1 MFTTDSL
8 GNIYF
13 PAGLSLASIPATT
26 GTQARVLVP
35 GVNGRI
41 SSATVAQLITQ
52 SGGNLVTSVFGR
64 TGAVV
69 AKEGD
74 YTTDQITET
83 RGALYFST
91 DRVRKSIFLTTF
103 NTTGPATYDSTTG
116 ILNIP
121 QYGTGT
127 ASPTNFVPL
136 TRTIT
141 INGQVAD
148 LSVDR
153 IFSVASMVYPSAGI
167 ALSTG
172 TAWETSITNNS
183 ANWNTAYGWGNHA
196 LAGYALDSQV
206 VHNTG
211 AETVAGLK
219 TFTSAVKAPNFVLS
233 GGTGNTGMYFGH
245 TDRLVLANYGVGGI
259 DFESNGGAIN
269 GTLFPSGNWAFSTSA
284 TDDTINRVQV
294 GGYVIATGYRTPSG
308 TASQFLKAN
317 GSIDS
322 TSYVP
327 TTRTLTI
334 NGTAYDLSSNREWT
348 ISAYT
353 MPIASATVL
362 GGVKVGTN
370 LSIDVDGVLSAND
383 TSVAWSEL
391 TSVPTTFT
399 PSAHTH
405 TIANVTGLQ
414 TALDGKEPTIA
425 AGTTLQYWRGDKS
438 WQTLPIYTLSGLG
451 GEPTITAGTTAQ
463 YWRGDKSWQ
472 TLPIYTLAGLG
483 GLPLAGGIMTGPITL
498 KEGAANGL
506 KFPNDVFG
514 GSGDT
519 AGMRLITR
527 AGESMSLEVYLTND
541 ADDWFNISVPND
553 SAAKVNGNTIWHAA
567 NLTNLNQL
575 TNGPGYITSYID
587 TNTTYS
593 LTIPASTTKIRLTG
607 SDTSTSDITFTGGG
621 ATTITRSSA
630 TEFTISSTDTDTI
643 YVHPT
648 TAGNKHIPA
657 GGAAGQIL
665 RYSSD
670 GTAVWGADNDTT
682 YVVFTRSANGLTPAA
697 PAGAGTTKYLREDG
711 TWQVP
716 PDTDTDTNTTYS
728 NFTRTVAGLVPNPGG
743 STTNRYLREDGT
755 WVIPPDTD
763 TDTNTWNANS
773 KDVAGYVAAP
783 GAVAN
788 KVWKTDASGNPAWR
802 DDADTDTIVTSLAW
816 TSITGRPTALSSFT
830 NDLGNYGGFVV
841 RTGDTMTNRLTI
853 DSRTINNNLPLHIL
867 AVEPYMQ
874 IEATGASNTTA
885 IKMYSTGGYNAL
897 VGNYATGEL
906 VLVAANTEVAYLNS
920 NSIRV
925 PKYRFNG
932 NSTLSGNG
940 TAEIVDVANVG
951 MTMQSLNYKWYNNLA
966 NVLYMTL
973 DYNGNLT
980 ANAFFESSDIRYK
993 DVIETNPNLTLE
1005 GLDVIKFTRK
1015 GNKVIRYGYSAQQ
1028 VKSLSEDL
1036 IGGTNDDM
1044 TVNYSD
1050 VHTLKIAA
1058 LEKRIAE
1065 LEAKLK

>member
-1 MFTTDSL
+1 MSYQVDSY
-8 GNIYF
+8 GNTYF
-13 PAGLSLASIPATT
+13 PAGVSIASIPATT

-35 GVNGRI
+35 GANGRI

-52 SGGNLVTSVFGR
+52 SGGNLVSSIFGR
-64 TGAVV
+64 TGVVV

-74 YTTDQITET
+74 YTTDQITE
-83 RGALYFST
+83 GQAQYFSNSKA
-91 DRVRKSIFLTTF
+91 RKSIFLTTF
-103 NTTGPATYDSTTG
+103 NTSGPATYDTNTG

-121 QYGTGT
+121 QYGSGA

-141 INGQVAD
+141 INGQTAD

-167 ALSTG
+167 ALSNG
-172 TAWETSITNNS
+172 VSWEPSITNNS
-183 ANWNTAYGWGNHA
+183 ANWNTAYTDRMKWDGGATGLVAATGRTSLGLVIGTDVLAYRTFGTAANSAATDFA
-196 LAGYALDSQV
+196 LAV
-206 VHNTG
+206 
-211 AETVAGLK
+211 
-219 TFTSAVKAPNFVLS
+219 
-233 GGTGNTGMYFGH
+233 
-245 TDRLVLANYGVGGI
+245 
-259 DFESNGGAIN
+259 
-269 GTLFPSGNWAFSTSA
+269 
-284 TDDTINRVQV
+284 
-294 GGYVIATGYRTPSG
+294 
-308 TASQFLKAN
+308 
-317 GSIDS
+317 
-322 TSYVP
+322 
-327 TTRTLTI
+327 
-334 NGTAYDLSSNREWT
+334 
-348 ISAYT
+348 
-353 MPIASATVL
+353 
-362 GGVKVGTN
+362 
-370 LSIDVDGVLSAND
+370 
-383 TSVAWSEL
+383 
-391 TSVPTTFT
+391 
-399 PSAHTH
+399 HTH

-414 TALDGKEPTIA
+414 TALDGKEPSIA

-438 WQTLPIYTLSGLG
+438 FQTLPIYSLPIASTTILG
-451 GEPTITAGTTAQ
+451 GVKVDGVTITIDANGVISGANTYVLPTATSTILGGVKIGAGVTITSGVISVSTNYEAPITAGTTLQ
-463 YWRGDKSWQ
+463 YFRGDKTFQ

-483 GLPLAGGIMTGPITL
+483 GLPLAGGIMTGAITL

-519 AGMRLITR
+519 AGMRLIAR
-527 AGESMSLEVYLTND
+527 SGEAMSLEVYLTND

-553 SAAKVNGNTIWHAA
+553 NGAKVNGNTIWHAG

-575 TNGPGYITSYID
+575 TNGPGYITSY
-587 TNTTYS
+587 
-593 LTIPASTTKIRLTG
+593 
-607 SDTSTSDITFTGGG
+607 
-621 ATTITRSSA
+621 
-630 TEFTISSTDTDTI
+630 
-643 YVHPT
+643 V
-648 TAGNKHIPA
+648 
-657 GGAAGQIL
+657 
-665 RYSSD
+665 
-670 GTAVWGADNDTT
+670 
-682 YVVFTRSANGLTPAA
+682 
-697 PAGAGTTKYLREDG
+697 
-711 TWQVP
+711 
-716 PDTDTDTNTTYS
+716 
-728 NFTRTVAGLVPNPGG
+728 
-743 STTNRYLREDGT
+743 
-755 WVIPPDTD
+755 
-763 TDTNTWNANS
+763 DTNTWDANS
-773 KDVAGYVAAP
+773 KTVAGYVAAP
-783 GAVAN
+783 GTVAN
-788 KVWKTDASGNPAWR
+788 KVWKTDGVGNPAWR
-802 DDADTDTIVTSLAW
+802 DDADTDTIVTSLPW

-874 IEATGASNTTA
+874 IEATGATNSTA
-885 IKMYSTGGYNAL
+885 IKMYSTGGYGAYI
-897 VGNYATGEL
+897 GNYATGEL
-906 VLVAANTEVAYLNS
+906 VLVAAGTEVAYLNS

-925 PKYRFNG
+925 AKYRFNG

-940 TAEIVDVANVG
+940 TPEIVDIANVG
-951 MTMQSLNYKWYNNLA
+951 MAMQSLNYKWYNNSA

-993 DVIETNPNLTLE
+993 DVIETNPNVSLE

-1015 GNKVIRYGYSAQQ
+1015 GNSIIRYGYSAQQ

>member
-1 MFTTDSL
+1 LFTTDSL

-64 TGAVV
+64 TGVV
-69 AKEGD
+69 TAALGD
-74 YTTDQITET
+74 YNTDQVTE
-83 RGALYFST
+83 GQSQYFST
-91 DRVRKSIFLTTF
+91 SRARKSIFLTTF
-103 NTTGPATYDSTTG
+103 NTSGPATYDSTTG

-121 QYGTGT
+121 QYVSNSGVGTGG
-127 ASPTNFVPL
+127 SYVPL
-136 TRTIT
+136 TRKIS
-141 INGQVAD
+141 INGQTAD

-153 IFSVASMVYPSAGI
+153 IFSVEEMVYPSIGI
-167 ALSTG
+167 PLSNG
-172 TAWETSITNNS
+172 TSWGTSIVNNS
-183 ANWNTAYGWGNHA
+183 ANWNTAFGWGNHA
-196 LAGYALDSQV
+196 LAGYLTSF
-206 VHNTG
+206 T
-211 AETVAGLK
+211 ETDPIWTADKPSYALK
-219 TFTSAVKAPNFVLS
+219 TYVDTSISNLIDTAPATLNTLNELAAALGDDANFSTTITTLIGTKEPAITPGTTAQYWRGDKTWQTLPIYTLS
-233 GGTGNTGMYFGH
+233 G
-245 TDRLVLANYGVGGI
+245 LGG
-259 DFESNGGAIN
+259 
-269 GTLFPSGNWAFSTSA
+269 
-284 TDDTINRVQV
+284 
-294 GGYVIATGYRTPSG
+294 
-308 TASQFLKAN
+308 
-317 GSIDS
+317 
-322 TSYVP
+322 VP

-334 NGTAYDLSSNREWT
+334 NGTAYNLSADREWT
-348 ISAYT
+348 INSMVYPAAGIAVSTGTAWGTSITDNSTNWNSAFT
-353 MPIASATVL
+353 DRFKWDGGATGLVAATGRTSLGLGTAATANTGDFAAAS
-362 GGVKVGTN
+362 
-370 LSIDVDGVLSAND
+370 
-383 TSVAWSEL
+383 
-391 TSVPTTFT
+391 
-399 PSAHTH
+399 HTH
-405 TIANVTGLQ
+405 SIANVTGLQ
-414 TALDGKEPTIA
+414 TALDGKELTIA
-425 AGTTLQYWRGDKS
+425 
-438 WQTLPIYTLSGLG
+438 
-451 GEPTITAGTTAQ
+451 AGTTAQ

-483 GLPLAGGIMTGPITL
+483 GLPLAGGIMTGAITL

-527 AGESMSLEVYLTND
+527 SGESMSLEVYLTND

-553 SAAKVNGNTIWHAA
+553 SAAKVNGNTIWHVG

-575 TNGPGYITSYID
+575 SNGPGYITSYID

-593 LTIPASTTKIRLTG
+593 LTIPVSTTRIRLTG
-607 SDTSTSDITFTGGG
+607 SDASTSDITLTGGG
-621 ATTITRSSA
+621 ATTITRTSA
-630 TEFTISSTDTDTI
+630 TEFTISSTDTDTNTTYVNFTRTVAGLVPNPGASTTNRYLREDGTWVIPPDTDTDTI

-716 PDTDTDTNTTYS
+716 PDTDTDTNT
-728 NFTRTVAGLVPNPGG
+728 
-743 STTNRYLREDGT
+743 
-755 WVIPPDTD
+755 
-763 TDTNTWNANS
+763 WNANS
-773 KDVAGYVAAP
+773 LNVAGYVAAP

-830 NDLGNYGGFVV
+830 NDLGNYGGWVV
-841 RTGDTMTNRLTI
+841 RTGDSMSGRLTI
-853 DSRTINNNLPLHIL
+853 DTRNANDNLPLYVL
-867 AVEPYMQ
+867 SVEPYIQ
-874 IEATGASNTTA
+874 LQATGTTNSTA
-885 IKMYSTGGYNAL
+885 FKMYPTGGSGAYM
-897 VGNYATGEL
+897 GNYATGEL
-906 VLVAANTEVAYLNS
+906 VLVAANTEAVYINS
-920 NSIRV
+920 NSLRV
-925 PKYRFNG
+925 AKYRFNG
-932 NSTLSGNG
+932 NATLSGNG

>member
-64 TGAVV
+64 TGVV
-69 AKEGD
+69 TAALGD
-74 YTTDQITET
+74 YNTDQVTE
-83 RGALYFST
+83 GQSQYFST
-91 DRVRKSIFLTTF
+91 SRARKSIFLTTF
-103 NTTGPATYDSTTG
+103 NTSGPATYDSTTG

-121 QYGTGT
+121 QYVSNSGVGTGG
-127 ASPTNFVPL
+127 SYVPL
-136 TRTIT
+136 TRKIS
-141 INGQVAD
+141 INGQTAD

-153 IFSVASMVYPSAGI
+153 IFSVEEMVYPSIGI
-167 ALSTG
+167 PLSNG
-172 TAWETSITNNS
+172 TSWGTSIVNNS
-183 ANWNTAYGWGNHA
+183 ANWNTAFGWGNHA
-196 LAGYALDSQV
+196 LAGYLTSF
-206 VHNTG
+206 T
-211 AETVAGLK
+211 ETDPIWTADKPSYALK
-219 TFTSAVKAPNFVLS
+219 TYVDTSISNLIDTAPATLNTLNELAAALGDDANFSTTITTLIGTKEPAITPGTTAQYWRGDKTWQTLPIYTLS
-233 GGTGNTGMYFGH
+233 G
-245 TDRLVLANYGVGGI
+245 LGG
-259 DFESNGGAIN
+259 
-269 GTLFPSGNWAFSTSA
+269 
-284 TDDTINRVQV
+284 
-294 GGYVIATGYRTPSG
+294 
-308 TASQFLKAN
+308 
-317 GSIDS
+317 
-322 TSYVP
+322 VP

-334 NGTAYDLSSNREWT
+334 NGTAYNLSADREWT
-348 ISAYT
+348 INSMVYPAAGIAVSTGTAWGTSITDNSTNWNSAFT
-353 MPIASATVL
+353 DRFKWDGGATGLVAATGRTSLGLGTAATANTGDFAAAS
-362 GGVKVGTN
+362 
-370 LSIDVDGVLSAND
+370 
-383 TSVAWSEL
+383 
-391 TSVPTTFT
+391 
-399 PSAHTH
+399 HTH
-405 TIANVTGLQ
+405 SIANVTGLQ
-414 TALDGKEPTIA
+414 TALDGKELTIA
-425 AGTTLQYWRGDKS
+425 
-438 WQTLPIYTLSGLG
+438 
-451 GEPTITAGTTAQ
+451 AGTTAQ

-483 GLPLAGGIMTGPITL
+483 GLPLAGGIMTGAITL

-527 AGESMSLEVYLTND
+527 SGESMSLEVYLTND

-553 SAAKVNGNTIWHAA
+553 SAAKVNGNTIWHVG

-575 TNGPGYITSYID
+575 SNGPGYITSYID

-593 LTIPASTTKIRLTG
+593 LTIPVSTTRIRLTG
-607 SDTSTSDITFTGGG
+607 SDASTSDITLTGGG
-621 ATTITRSSA
+621 ATTITRTSA
-630 TEFTISSTDTDTI
+630 TEFTISSTDTDTNTTYVNFTRTVAGLVPNPGASTTNRYLREDGTWVIPPDTDTDTI

-716 PDTDTDTNTTYS
+716 PDTDTDTNT
-728 NFTRTVAGLVPNPGG
+728 
-743 STTNRYLREDGT
+743 
-755 WVIPPDTD
+755 
-763 TDTNTWNANS
+763 WNANS
-773 KDVAGYVAAP
+773 LNVAGYVAAP

-830 NDLGNYGGFVV
+830 NDLGNYGGWVV
-841 RTGDTMTNRLTI
+841 RTGDSMSGRLTI
-853 DSRTINNNLPLHIL
+853 DTRNANDNLPLYVL
-867 AVEPYMQ
+867 SVEPYIQ
-874 IEATGASNTTA
+874 LQATGTTNSTA
-885 IKMYSTGGYNAL
+885 FKMYPTGGSGAYM
-897 VGNYATGEL
+897 GNYATGEL
-906 VLVAANTEVAYLNS
+906 VLVAANTEAVYINS
-920 NSIRV
+920 NSLRV
-925 PKYRFNG
+925 AKYRFNG
-932 NSTLSGNG
+932 NATLSGNG